1 MRPVPAVVGT
11 AAVAINDSSAAAEQV
26 IAAKIFGETAAAPAA
41 PAATNLNMRLV
52 GVFAARGNLPAFAIV
67 NDGTSNQAVRVGAE
81 IAPGIT
87 LVEVHPRHIVL
98 RRNGVLERLEF
109 EDKPD
114 LLIAA
119 PANSFKLNVRKDG
132 AGRYSFSRSELNG
145 ALQDPR
151 QLANL
156 GQAVPNP
163 GGGMILQSVPPE
175 SFAAKLGLQTGDVV
189 LKVNDTLVSN
199 QFDLAALYQKFGSA
213 KEIKFEGLREG
224 RPLNLN
230 YVVQQ

>member
-1 MRPVPAVVGT
+1 MTPASVST
-11 AAVAINDSSAAAEQV
+11 KSAAALSNDSGAVVAQIV
-26 IAAKIFGETAAAPAA
+26 AAKIFGETATDPAA
-41 PAATNLNMRLV
+41 PAATSLNMRLV

-67 NDGTSNQAVRVGAE
+67 NDGTSNQAVRVDAE
-81 IAPGIT
+81 ISPGIT
-87 LVEVHPRHIVL
+87 LVEVHPRHIVF
-98 RRNGVLERLEF
+98 RRNGVLERLAF

-114 LLIAA
+114 LLVAA
-119 PANSFKLNVRKDG
+119 PANSFKLNVQKDG
-132 AGRYSFSRSELNG
+132 AGRYSFSRNELNG

-163 GGGMILQSVPPE
+163 AGGMILQSVPPE

-224 RPLNLN
+224 RPLNLT

>member
-1 MRPVPAVVGT
+1 MTPTPVPMKS
-11 AAVAINDSSAAAEQV
+11 AAAPLNDSSSAVEQV
-26 IAAKIFGETAAAPAA
+26 VAAKIFGAATTEPAVPAA
-41 PAATNLNMRLV
+41 SSLNMRLV
-52 GVFAARGNLPAFAIV
+52 GVFAAQGNLPAFAIV
-67 NDGTSNQAVRVGAE
+67 NDGTSNQAVRVDAE
-81 IAPGIT
+81 ITPGIT

-114 LLIAA
+114 LLVAA
-119 PANSFKLNVRKDG
+119 PASSFKLNVRKDG
-132 AGRYSFSRSELNG
+132 AGRYSFSRSELSG

-213 KEIKFEGLREG
+213 KELKFEGLREG